1 MEAQVSL
8 YTVSKDFGL
17 KPCSNL
23 TLSSRRDCK
32 YNGIAMFEVGE
43 QLTIHVVIIEF
54 NMLIPQYQLGMG
66 LARMFLP
73 PD

>member
-1 MEAQVSL
+1 
-8 YTVSKDFGL
+8 
-17 KPCSNL
+17 
-23 TLSSRRDCK
+23 
-32 YNGIAMFEVGE
+32 MFEVGE